1 MVEAHPCEAKRELG
15 TGVTTDVAVIDV
27 GVVAFKVAFK
37 FTGEGETRILRDP
50 FRLGANAEGA
60 GLDMDLRVGGGTCI
74 REEEREGPVLAAEGG
89 PATGGGVGGGG
100 GFVEAVELQIGA
112 TAQSDIGNHPALFGD
127 VDRSEEHT
135 S

>member
-27 GVVAFKVAFK
+27 SVVTFKVAFHPA
-37 FTGEGETRILRDP
+37 GEGETRILRNP
-50 FRLGANAEGA
+50 FRLGANAEAA

-74 REEEREGPVLAAEGG
+74 GEQEREGPVLAAEGG

-100 GFVEAVELQIGA
+100 GFVEA
-112 TAQSDIGNHPALFGD
+112 
-127 VDRSEEHT
+127 DRKST
-135 S
+135 RLNS

>member
-27 GVVAFKVAFK
+27 GVVAFKVAFN

-50 FRLGANAEGA
+50 FRLGANAEAA

-74 REEEREGPVLAAEGG
+74 GEQEREGREVRGERAAGVPGG
-89 PATGGGVGGGG
+89 KAMARDTTLPAAAAHG
-100 GFVEAVELQIGA
+100 
-112 TAQSDIGNHPALFGD
+112 
-127 VDRSEEHT
+127 RR
-135 S
+135 